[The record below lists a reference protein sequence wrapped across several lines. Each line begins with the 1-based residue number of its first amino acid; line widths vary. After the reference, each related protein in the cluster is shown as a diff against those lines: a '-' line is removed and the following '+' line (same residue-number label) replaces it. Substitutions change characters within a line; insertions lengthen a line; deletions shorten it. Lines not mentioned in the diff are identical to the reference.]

1 VSSPDFNSALST
13 LKTSMVS
20 IGQSY
25 ASDYTA
31 MYKKAMDLVA
41 TITKFSDPTTPDDI
55 GSTDWTDTVTE
66 ATEILDAAGQSPLMN
81 AMYDQIEKEFG
92 ISIRTPLA
100 LAQNIMQGSDSNLL
114 KVVVAMLSFEMKMKA
129 FASAVQIIYDAM
141 AEVNSYIADRSG
153 MNGLFDSGAVIPN
166 EIIVRLEKARNELQ
180 RTLGSPFDVKKYDL
194 NTAEIK
200 LVAKDLEELPLFL
213 NASNAAGNLALKMML
228 EATQSTVS
236 SAYRLLQKHGEECK
250 KTVMIIISTDTTIK
264 TVSSSRFVMA
274 QKAVRRIN
282 GLLSEMK
289 RGGDQQGMMIPK
301 YIVAL
306 NVAYSILRTGKP
318 MNSPDI
324 TFDLMDVSGMI
335 VTSVEIDTI
344 LASCRKLLKATQN
357 PRRLVTIKDELSG
370 LYAKLQVFRSHTTS
384 SQKAIEAIESDIRY
398 NKAFEIAQSVLLL
411 IQGLD
416 MAQMLL
422 ENGDY
427 SDFFNA
433 TEMTST
439 SEGAAF
445 VGLSTLADMC
455 DKVGLSVVAV
465 KFREKAKEMQKQERE
480 KRSKREARKE
490 RKKSKIAT
498 QIEEINKAIEG
509 MQELVATA
517 SGTLDGIISVIN

>member
-1 VSSPDFNSALST
+1 
-13 LKTSMVS
+13 MVS

-25 ASDYTA
+25 ASDYIAT
-31 MYKKAMDLVA
+31 YKKAMDLVTTIKKFAEPEVTDLSGDA
-41 TITKFSDPTTPDDI
+41 TS
-55 GSTDWTDTVTE
+55 WTDVVAE

-114 KVVVAMLSFEMKMKA
+114 KVVVAMLTFEIKMKA

-153 MNGLFDSGAVIPN
+153 MNGLFNSGAVIPN
-166 EIIVRLEKARNELQ
+166 DVIVRLEKARNELQ
-180 RTLGSPFDVKKYDL
+180 RTLGSPFDVKKYDF
-194 NTAEIK
+194 NTDEIK
-200 LVAKDLEELPLFL
+200 AVARDLEALPIFL

-236 SAYRLLQKHGEECK
+236 SAYRLILNSGTECK
-250 KTVMIIISTDTTIK
+250 KTITTIITTDTTIK

-274 QKAVRRIN
+274 QKAIRRIN
-282 GLLSEMK
+282 GLLNEMK

-324 TFDLMDVSGMI
+324 TFDLVDVSGI
-335 VTSVEIDTI
+335 TVTTVEIDAI
-344 LASCRKLLKATQN
+344 LASCRKLLRATQN
-357 PRRLVTIKDELSG
+357 PRRLVAIKDELSG
-370 LYAKLQVFRSHTTS
+370 LYAKLQVFRSHVTS
-384 SQKAIEAIESDIRY
+384 SQKAIEAIEADVRY
-398 NKAFEIAQSVLLL
+398 DKAFEIAQSVMLL

-422 ENGDY
+422 SNGDY

-445 VGLSTLADMC
+445 VGLSTLAEIC
-455 DKVGLSVVAV
+455 DKVGLVLPAM
-465 KFREKAKEMQKQERE
+465 KFREKAKSMQKQERE

-498 QIEEINKAIEG
+498 QIEEINKMIESS
-509 MQELVATA
+509 QELFATA
-517 SGTLDGIISVIN
+517 VGTIDGLASVTS